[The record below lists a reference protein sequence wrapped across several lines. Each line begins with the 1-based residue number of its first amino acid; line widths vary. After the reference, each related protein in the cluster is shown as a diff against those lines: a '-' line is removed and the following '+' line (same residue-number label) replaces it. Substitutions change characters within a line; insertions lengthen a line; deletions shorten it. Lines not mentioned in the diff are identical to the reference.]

1 MCGRY
6 ALYGPVSRLR
16 ECFDAEP
23 EGFEFEP
30 RWNAAPMQ
38 WLPVVREEPSG
49 KRVIQLMR
57 WGLVPTW
64 ATDESMATRL
74 INARSESLA
83 EKPSFRAAFRR
94 RRCIV
99 PANGFYEWKQVGNT
113 KLPFYIHPVEDELLG
128 LGGVWEHWTRSSDLR
143 VPVFG
148 KLVRLGAQIHVDGR
162 AAMIDGGA
170 QLSGATVM
178 ATDLRAS
185 ASLVIAGLVA
195 EGETLV
201 DRIYHLDR
209 GYDQMEEKLRGIGAD
224 IERVS

>member
-23 EGFEFEP
+23 EGFKFEP

-38 WLPVVREEPSG
+38 WLPVVREEPGG

-64 ATDESMATRL
+64 ATDESIATRL

-99 PANGFYEWKQVGNT
+99 PANGFYEWKLVGNT
-113 KLPFYIHPVEDELLG
+113 KLPFYIHPVEDELFG
-128 LGGVWEHWTRSSDLR
+128 LGGVWEHWTR
-143 VPVFG
+143 P
-148 KLVRLGAQIHVDGR
+148 ADGVGIDTFTIITTNASTAIR
-162 AAMIDGGA
+162 AVHDRMPLILEPATYSAWLD
-170 QLSGATVM
+170 GATPLEQAHDLMQPSPGLTLTLHPVSRAVSNVRNEG
-178 ATDLRAS
+178 ATLIQP
-185 ASLVIAGLVA
+185 V
-195 EGETLV
+195 
-201 DRIYHLDR
+201 
-209 GYDQMEEKLRGIGAD
+209 
-224 IERVS
+224 

>member
-38 WLPVVREEPSG
+38 WLPVVREEPGG

-83 EKPSFRAAFRR
+83 EKPILYFVQHSADADASCPRTAST
-94 RRCIV
+94 
-99 PANGFYEWKQVGNT
+99 NG
-113 KLPFYIHPVEDELLG
+113 
-128 LGGVWEHWTRSSDLR
+128 S
-143 VPVFG
+143 
-148 KLVRLGAQIHVDGR
+148 
-162 AAMIDGGA
+162 
-170 QLSGATVM
+170 
-178 ATDLRAS
+178 
-185 ASLVIAGLVA
+185 
-195 EGETLV
+195 
-201 DRIYHLDR
+201 
-209 GYDQMEEKLRGIGAD
+209 
-224 IERVS
+224 